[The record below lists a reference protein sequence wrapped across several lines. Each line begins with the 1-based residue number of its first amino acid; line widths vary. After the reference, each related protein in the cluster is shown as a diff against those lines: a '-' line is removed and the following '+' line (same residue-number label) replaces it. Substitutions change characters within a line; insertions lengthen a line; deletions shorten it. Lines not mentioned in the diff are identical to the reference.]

1 MTKTDFLKEHGA
13 EWRKFARKPAFG
25 ALLTMIDDEG
35 PARKLTGLTETDKLN
50 GSPVFLN
57 DICGWEKLRKL
68 INGLADE
75 PGESVEPKDKYD
87 QPEV

>member
-13 EWRKFARKPAFG
+13 EWRKFARKPAFD

-68 INGLADE
+68 LNGLAAETDATPE
-75 PGESVEPKDKYD
+75 AEDKYEK
-87 QPEV
+87 PEV